1 MMIGDQY
8 WSTFLTEE
16 HTLEEKL
23 AWIAAYTLYLSESP
37 NRIGWCQKKADDDYG
52 QFMGQT
58 FHAELEQILD
68 GIDRQETDDPPGW
81 WETST
86 GAKFGQERLRLIKEA
101 FKQVQ

>member
-8 WSTFLTEE
+8 WSTFLTED

-37 NRIGWCQKKADDDYG
+37 NKPGWCQKKADDDYG
-52 QFMGQT
+52 QFTGQT
-58 FHAELEQILD
+58 PLAEVEEILD
-68 GIDRQETDDPPGW
+68 GIDSTETDEPPGW

-86 GAKFGQERLRLIKEA
+86 GADFGKERLRLIKEL
-101 FKQVQ
+101 FKQV